1 MSDEYPRW
9 DITKILN
16 TDERACLYLKAAAH
30 FDTGNGDTIR
40 LAWRDIQEAHDAGK
54 LSLSMEMSGE
64 ELSEVLRNHGLD
76 DALIGKI
83 TSTLLM
89 NLQLMNLPM
98 AA

>member
-1 MSDEYPRW
+1 MGDEYPRW

-40 LAWRDIQEAHDAGK
+40 LAWRDIQEAHDAGR

-64 ELSEVLRNHGLD
+64 ELSKVLTNHGID
-76 DALIGKI
+76 DSLIGKI
-83 TSTLLM
+83 TGALLLNM
-89 NLQLMNLPM
+89 QVMTLPM